1 MENLE
6 FKARQMSSNGLFFF
20 SLNRSLNQ
28 NGDLS
33 IHLFRVWQ
41 QSILRNIILNKQNL
55 GVS

>member
-6 FKARQMSSNGLFFF
+6 FKARQMSLNDLFFF

-28 NGDLS
+28 KGDLS